1 MAAKPGLMAAP
12 SARAL
17 LRDLAHTSAM
27 CECAPVRRDLAMVE
41 QEIADLEEAV
51 RRGDAEAAV
60 ELRELRELR
69 DLIEARL
76 LALAA

>member
-1 MAAKPGLMAAP
+1 M
-12 SARAL
+12 S
-17 LRDLAHTSAM
+17 
-27 CECAPVRRDLAMVE
+27 CECAPVRRDLALVE

-60 ELRELRELR
+60 ELRALRELR